1 MKYDFDLIV
10 IGGGS
15 AGLTSSG
22 IAASLGVKTM
32 MVEKARLGGDC
43 TWYGCV
49 PSKVLLNLAKKAK
62 ISGKTL
68 EFSEIREALD
78 HIREEVYN
86 DADHPD
92 KFRKMGI
99 DVREASATFVDSHTV
114 ALTDYHGSISKIT
127 SKYFIIATG
136 GRALVPPIPGI
147 DKTPHLTNHTLFEI
161 SNLPESMIIVGG
173 GPIGTE
179 MAQAFQRL
187 GTQIT
192 VVDMAPQILS
202 SDHPELAKMLQ
213 NHLSEEGII
222 YKLGVKAENVAGDE
236 NHVEVTIS
244 RDGKTEIIKAEKLL
258 MATGRRPNVEN
269 LGLEQAGVNFT
280 QKGIS
285 INDKCRTNKR
295 HIYAIGDVTGVYQFT
310 HMSEH
315 MAKVA
320 TSNMLLKIPMKIDH
334 KHVPWATYTDPEIAH
349 LGATQREL
357 DKYGTKYEVYKFP
370 YSMIDRAITDGE
382 TKGWIYVYARKLSG
396 KILGVDAFG
405 AHAGDMIGYYAI
417 AMRNGLTLR
426 NIADTIHPYP
436 SYALGARRA
445 ADQWYIK
452 NQSLTLV
459 KWIKRIFGYRG
470 DLPDLSDK
478 DRIL

>member
-22 IAASLGVKTM
+22 IAASIGVKTM
-32 MVEKARLGGDC
+32 MIEKSRLGGDC
-43 TWYGCV
+43 TWNGCI

-62 ISGKTL
+62 ISGKTP
-68 EFSEIREALD
+68 EFTEVRKALD

-99 DVREASATFVDSHTV
+99 DVREASATFVDSHTL
-114 ALTDYHGSISKIT
+114 ALTDSIGNITKVT

-136 GRALVPPIPGI
+136 GRAFVPPIPGI
-147 DKTPHLTNHTLFEI
+147 DQTPHFTNHNLFEI
-161 SNLPESMIIVGG
+161 SKLPKSMIIVGG

-192 VVDMAPQILS
+192 VVDLASRILS
-202 SDHPELAKMLQ
+202 NDHPVLAEMLQ
-213 NHLSEEGII
+213 NHLSDEGVL
-222 YKLGVKAENVAGDE
+222 YKLGVKVENVSGDD
-236 NHVEVTIS
+236 NHVEVRIS
-244 RDGKTEIIKAEKLL
+244 RDGKTESITAEKLL

-269 LGLEQAGVNFT
+269 MGLELAGVT
-280 QKGIS
+280 YGPKGIT

-315 MAKVA
+315 MAKIS

-334 KHVPWATYTDPEIAH
+334 KHVPWATYSDPEIAH
-349 LGATQREL
+349 LGATQQEL
-357 DKYGTKYEVYKFP
+357 DNKGTKYELYKFP
-370 YSMIDRAITDGE
+370 YSMMDRAITDGE
-382 TKGWIYVYARKLSG
+382 TQGWIYVYARKISG
-396 KILGVDAFG
+396 KILGVDAYG

-436 SYALGARRA
+436 SYALGARRV